1 MENFVIDT
9 NFFVNLEIKS
19 GLGKNPKD
27 IVINF
32 TNLAKKLKEKKV
44 AEFFMPPRIIDE
56 FLQFFE
62 KKDFVNDFLSVITI
76 KSPEITKIQFSAQVF
91 YQLIEE
97 VRKRAYRGLTI
108 GEESVI
114 NGARKMLELDKD
126 KLNKVEF
133 EKAVGETIRK
143 LRERYRQATRFNF
156 LDSVADLDLIVL
168 TKEIDGFLISSDE
181 GVLRW
186 GRIFGVKELPP
197 SLFQNRLIS
206 LLPR

>member
-1 MENFVIDT
+1 MENFIIDT

-19 GLGKNPKD
+19 GLGKNPKE

-32 TNLAKKLKEKKV
+32 THLARRLKKEKL
-44 AEFFMPPRIIDE
+44 AEFFMPPRIIEE

-62 KKDFVNDFLSVITI
+62 KKDFVDDFLSLITI
-76 KSPEITKIQFSAQVF
+76 KSPEVDKIQFSARVF
-91 YQLIEE
+91 YQLIDE

-108 GEESVI
+108 GEESVV
-114 NGARKMLELDKD
+114 NGARKMLGLTKN

-133 EKAVGETIRK
+133 EKTIGETIRN
-143 LRERYRQATRFNF
+143 LRERYRQATRFGF

-168 TKEIDGFLISSDE
+168 TKELNGFLISSDE
-181 GVLRW
+181 GVIRW

-197 SLFQNRLIS
+197 SLFQSRLMS
-206 LLPR
+206 LLSR